1 MYNYRM
7 TLRQE
12 GAVWRVSVTRY
23 ITGGRGSASL
33 YYGTRDS
40 QSETRTFTTARKP
53 LSAQGAWRAS
63 QPARPYRKSSIDDP
77 AVAVGL
83 LVLLGLLL
91 WIIGMVVAA
100 AV

>member
-23 ITGGRGSASL
+23 VTGGRGSASM

-40 QSETRTFTTARKP
+40 KSETRTFTTARKP

-63 QPARPYRKSSIDDP
+63 QPARPGRKSS
-77 AVAVGL
+77 ASVVTAGL
-83 LVLLGLLL
+83 LVILALLL
-91 WIIGMVVAA
+91 MIISMTIAA
-100 AV
+100 AA